1 MGCCFYLRNEDGSE
15 GQHIGKRSAA
25 GRYCFDCDV
34 TLCTGGKEEAHNG
47 QGRDDEWYDACPKC
61 GAKPVIESFNNSSVG
76 LELGFNDNPTEKKT
90 GVRGCSS
97 FRWAVD
103 PIRFISVDFPKLG
116 NYPVTDEYGKT
127 YKIGEFVE
135 MVKVCPIQ
143 FYDSI
148 GQEFN

>member
-25 GRYCFDCDV
+25 GHYCFDCDV
-34 TLCTGGKEEAHNG
+34 TLCVGGNKEVHNG
-47 QGRDDEWYDACPKC
+47 YGTNEEWFDTCPKC
-61 GAKPVIESFNNSSVG
+61 GKPPMKESLDTSAVG
-76 LELGFNDNPTEKKT
+76 IELGFNKNLTEKKT
-90 GVRGCSS
+90 GVRGCCS
-97 FRWAVD
+97 FRWAMD

-148 GQEFN
+148 GQEFS